1 MELLINN
8 LDKFLAIIILISSGI
23 YLRFLLEL
31 FGQAWIRTK
40 AHTAT
45 LLLLPIIVYVITN
58 VIAGNIALSLGMVGA
73 LSIVRFRN
81 PVRSPLELA
90 SYFCAITLG
99 IAAAVSLQ
107 WVMLLIGAVTFGII
121 VLVIL
126 NYISNT
132 FLNRPFFI
140 TSFSEGNSLSSLTIV
155 TREDIE
161 ILDMDHSLTSKTKSD
176 GLINYTLL
184 SNDFLKLK
192 ELENHPAIQKQALT
206 LELRKQ

>member
-1 MELLINN
+1 MGLLINN
-8 LDKFLAIIILISSGI
+8 LDKFIAIIILIGSGL

-45 LLLLPIIVYVITN
+45 LLLLPVIVYVITN

-107 WVMLLIGAVTFGII
+107 WVILLIGAVTFGII

-126 NYISNT
+126 NYISKT

-140 TSFSEGNSLSSLTIV
+140 TSFSGGNSLSSLTIV
-155 TREDIE
+155 AKVDIK
-161 ILDMDHSLTSKTKSD
+161 ILDTDHSLTSKIKSD
-176 GLINYTLL
+176 GVINYTLL
-184 SNDFLKLK
+184 SQDFLKLK
-192 ELENHPAIQKQALT
+192 ELENHPDIQKHAVS
-206 LELRKQ
+206 LEFRKQ

>member
-8 LDKFLAIIILISSGI
+8 LDKFFAIIILIGSGI

-31 FGQAWIRTK
+31 FGQVWIRTK

-99 IAAAVSLQ
+99 IAAAVSL
-107 WVMLLIGAVTFGII
+107 II
-121 VLVIL
+121 VIVAVVRGAGVLLAVFCCCR
-126 NYISNT
+126 
-132 FLNRPFFI
+132 FLCRC
-140 TSFSEGNSLSSLTIV
+140 
-155 TREDIE
+155 
-161 ILDMDHSLTSKTKSD
+161 
-176 GLINYTLL
+176 
-184 SNDFLKLK
+184 
-192 ELENHPAIQKQALT
+192 
-206 LELRKQ
+206 

>member
-1 MELLINN
+1 
-8 LDKFLAIIILISSGI
+8 
-23 YLRFLLEL
+23 
-31 FGQAWIRTK
+31 
-40 AHTAT
+40 
-45 LLLLPIIVYVITN
+45 
-58 VIAGNIALSLGMVGA
+58 MVGA